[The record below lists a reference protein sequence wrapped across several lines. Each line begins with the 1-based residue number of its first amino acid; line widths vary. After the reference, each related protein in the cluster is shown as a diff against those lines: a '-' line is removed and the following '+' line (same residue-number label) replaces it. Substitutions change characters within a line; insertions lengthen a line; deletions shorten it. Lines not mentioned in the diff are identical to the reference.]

1 MVTVKLDPKWS
12 DYLVRQPE
20 SGMGYQKVDLRLKG
34 NKTLRNIL
42 VFNCEEI
49 QLPEEFADAE
59 ILDLK
64 LSSGL
69 SDRSASSSPPR

>member
-1 MVTVKLDPKWS
+1 MVTVKLSPKWS
-12 DYLVRQPE
+12 DHLVRMPE

-34 NKTLRNIL
+34 DKVLRNVL

-59 ILDLK
+59 IVEVK
-64 LSSGL
+64 LSRSG
-69 SDRSASSSPPR
+69 SPP

>member
-1 MVTVKLDPKWS
+1 MVTVKLDSRWT

-34 NKTLRNIL
+34 DKLLRNVL
-42 VFNCEEI
+42 VFNCEDI

-59 ILDLK
+59 IVDLK
-64 LSSGL
+64 V
-69 SDRSASSSPPR
+69 SPN